1 MRALGRELPCDAGIP
16 FPPRLRGR
24 GHHGHKQR
32 SRGDLPAYLNIPR
45 IAADEFALVEP
56 YLDAGGA
63 QCVANALRRHRVLG
77 RVAQE
82 NGTIGRS
89 WLAVRHVSVGR
100 KPVPCPL
107 RPNEAKAR
115 IPQMPLVG
123 GGGESSVS
131 KAKDWGTPVNA
142 RPVVFRG
149 DVTDGQRREDV
160 TCGPHQKT
168 AWRIRRLSVF

>member
-32 SRGDLPAYLNIPR
+32 SRGDLPAYLRIPR

-63 QCVANALRRHRVLG
+63 QRVVNALRRHRVLG

-82 NGTIGRS
+82 NGPIGRS
-89 WLAVRHVSVGR
+89 WRPSDMCQWVANQCRAGYGLTRQKQEYPR
-100 KPVPCPL
+100 CP
-107 RPNEAKAR
+107 
-115 IPQMPLVG
+115 
-123 GGGESSVS
+123 
-131 KAKDWGTPVNA
+131 
-142 RPVVFRG
+142 
-149 DVTDGQRREDV
+149 
-160 TCGPHQKT
+160 
-168 AWRIRRLSVF
+168 